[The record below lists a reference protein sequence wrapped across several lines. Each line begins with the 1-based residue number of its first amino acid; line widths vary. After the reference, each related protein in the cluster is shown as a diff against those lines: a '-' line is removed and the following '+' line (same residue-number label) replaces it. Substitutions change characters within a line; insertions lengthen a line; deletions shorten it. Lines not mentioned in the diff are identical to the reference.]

1 MRTPRGT
8 SRDRNRLEDGVFRLS
23 CGLWRRRP
31 SPVGVLLTVSRSLTE
46 AQRHRGGLGEEE
58 G

>member
-1 MRTPRGT
+1 VR
-8 SRDRNRLEDGVFRLS
+8 
-23 CGLWRRRP
+23 
-31 SPVGVLLTVSRSLTE
+31 LTVSRSLTE